1 MLGLRNCNNNIA
13 FFRYSNLKLI
23 LKFKISIKKNR
34 RIRKKLGLDQASE
47 TFSASAP
54 LQKET
59 FDYFQSLGITLC
71 EIYGSTETLGVQ
83 TSYKPGQITYSI
95 CLIIR

>member
-1 MLGLRNCNNNIA
+1 MA
-13 FFRYSNLKLI
+13 FFRHSNLKLI
-23 LKFKISIKKNR
+23 LKFKISKKNR

-83 TSYKPGQITYSI
+83 TSYKPG
-95 CLIIR
+95 